1 MAEIVELYAG
11 FASPIQVHFASLS
24 DLESVP
30 VASGWYAWFYIP
42 SSVDDPSLDLY
53 RHSKV
58 NSTVTGIFNLTY
70 EGRLKPTGSNLSGAF
85 DAAADP
91 ESLDTLKS
99 LFLAFAPPLYIG
111 IAKNLRSRLKSHR
124 KNLQDFMKSGDGE
137 ATKPAET
144 NRIEVDSERESQY
157 FGARIGTAL
166 QTLKLSPDTLY
177 VKCVIADDPT
187 QLKKIEKILNF
198 ALTPHYGRK

>member
-1 MAEIVELYAG
+1 MAETVEFYAG
-11 FASPIQVHFASLS
+11 FASPIQVHFAALN

-30 VASGWYAWFYIP
+30 VAAGWYAWFYIP
-42 SSVDDPSLDLY
+42 SAVDEASLDLY

-70 EGRLKPTGSNLSGAF
+70 EGRLKPTGNKLSAAF
-85 DAAADP
+85 NAASDP

-111 IAKNLRSRLKSHR
+111 IAKCLRSRLKSHR
-124 KNLQDFMKSGDGE
+124 KNLRDFMSSGDAE
-137 ATKPAET
+137 ATESAAISG
-144 NRIEVDSERESQY
+144 IEPDSEHESQY
-157 FGARIGTAL
+157 FGARIGAAL
-166 QTLKLSPDTLY
+166 RALTLSPDTLY
-177 VKCVIADDPT
+177 VKCVVADDPAK
-187 QLKKIEKILNF
+187 LKQIEKILNF